1 MLWACTRIS
10 DPEVISP
17 DRVVTLFSTL
27 TSPGEGLFYQG
38 GGGQSCMKI
47 RKNSQS
53 FLLLMY

>member
-38 GGGQSCMKI
+38 GGGAKLYEN
-47 RKNSQS
+47 KKK
-53 FLLLMY
+53 

>member
-38 GGGQSCMKI
+38 GGAKLYEN
-47 RKNSQS
+47 KKK
-53 FLLLMY
+53 